1 MPWTTPSLR
10 EVRGLV
16 RDAIRA
22 YLPGADAAVPNSVL
36 RVMSDAQGALCHLNL
51 QYIDWLALQLI
62 PDTAEQEWLDRHGD
76 IWLKN
81 SDGTTGRKNAT
92 YAIGVVTIIGDVGSV
107 VPISTQLGTTPAYE
121 TLEQCVIG
129 STGQVDCPVRALDP
143 GTQGNLIA
151 GTSLTAGFLP
161 GVAGATVTYDM
172 AGGTDDENDDDL
184 RKRVLERIQM
194 PPMGGDAEDYILW
207 TLSIPGVTR
216 AWSFPLEMGIG
227 TVTVRF
233 MMDALRAN
241 NDGFPSDVDVAA
253 VWAYLDTVRPV
264 AIKDFWVVAPIKHF
278 ITVIIQDLEPDTSDV
293 HAEIELSLRNML
305 LKKAT
310 PGGTIYAAWKY
321 EAIMAAPGVDHF
333 IMLNNEDDVMPSP
346 GHMAVLGDIE
356 YETTTPWGHG
366 GAKF

>member
-1 MPWTTPSLR
+1 MPWSTPSLR

-36 RVMSDAQGALCHLNL
+36 RVMSDAQGALCHLTL
-51 QYIDWLALQLI
+51 QYIDWLSLQLI
-62 PDTAEQEWLDRHGD
+62 PDTAEQIWLDRHGD

-81 SDGTTGRKNAT
+81 SDGTTGRKNPT
-92 YAIGVVTIIGDVGSV
+92 YAVGVATFTGDPNAVI
-107 VPISTQLGTTPAYE
+107 PISTQLGSPVAFE
-121 TLEQCVIG
+121 TLEECTIG
-129 STGQVDCPVRALDP
+129 STGMVDCPVRALDP
-143 GTQGNLIA
+143 GTAGNLIA
-151 GTSLTAGFLP
+151 GSTMSVGFLT
-161 GVAGATVTYDM
+161 GVTGATATYDM
-172 AGGTDDENDDDL
+172 TGGTDEETDDDL
-184 RKRVLERIQM
+184 RGRVLERIQM

-216 AWSFPLEMGIG
+216 AWSYPLEMGIG

-233 MMDALRAN
+233 MMDSLRAN

-264 AIKDFWVVAPIKHF
+264 AIKDFWVVSPIKHF
-278 ITVIIQDLEPDTSDV
+278 ITATIQDLEPDNSDV
-293 HAEIELSLRNML
+293 HAAIEESLRAML
-305 LKKAT
+305 LKKAE

-333 IMLNNEDDVMPSP
+333 IMLNNVDDVMPSP
-346 GHMAVLGDIE
+346 GHMALLGDIE
-356 YETTTPWGHG
+356 YISTTPWGHG
-366 GAKF
+366 GAI